1 MEDLAQASFDSPIQ
15 RPDEKPK
22 IPGPHRSMDLH
33 SREAPGTHHSATVG
47 VVDRERIQDVENRK
61 WCPPRGTE
69 DILIHAG
76 LDNCDLSEER
86 LQEIEEEHGVKL
98 PREFEQGGIVGV
110 VAVQACAIWSHSP
123 LHESGSNGW
132 MLVRP
137 RRLRFRKCQGQVKL
151 FRPALD

>member
-47 VVDRERIQDVENRK
+47 VVDREWIQDVENRK

-110 VAVQACAIWSHSP
+110 VAVQACHLEPLSLARIRFKRLDARPSP
-123 LHESGSNGW
+123 PPQISKMPGT
-132 MLVRP
+132 
-137 RRLRFRKCQGQVKL
+137 
-151 FRPALD
+151 A